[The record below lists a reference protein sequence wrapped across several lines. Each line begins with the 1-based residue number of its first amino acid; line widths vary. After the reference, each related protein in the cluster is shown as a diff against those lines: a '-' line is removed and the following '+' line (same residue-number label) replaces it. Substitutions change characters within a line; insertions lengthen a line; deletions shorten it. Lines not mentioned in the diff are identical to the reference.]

1 MVFKTLTHLLTT
13 LDEITQLGHDLLSQT
28 LIAQGSH
35 GDKAIYG
42 SYAINLATTTIPP
55 AAAAIAIYQAI
66 EGTAQLRQL
75 NNHLDSI
82 NTTLASDNALRVAS
96 EFPPLVY
103 NMIQHKIKS
112 EPEDTWYLV
121 YHPDTIWRH
130 HFEDLILTRGVLG
143 ERFIGLF
150 QNLDAV
156 VVYMQA
162 MRRVQRDREARGV
175 KGAGGRPHFRLLIP
189 AYYTITVATALRFPQ
204 DIAPFDVY
212 CDVLNGKPLVQM
224 HLPGVKEGEVGN
236 VGLYKPQKGFFE
248 QWFGSGKED
257 VPRVLGI
264 VAEKDEGTGK
274 ENDKEIFDNGVEY
287 KAHSQ
292 EQRELP
298 AEEFELSGDEYI
310 YEDADDLDRASTVAS
325 AGETDPR
332 RHSHRRRSG
341 RHSTASQNGSF
352 TGSDFFTVYSWTSS
366 QSSHGSR
373 RRRRRRHTS
382 QNGTST

>member
-13 LDEITQLGHDLLSQT
+13 LDEITQLSHDLLSQT

-35 GDKAIYG
+35 GDHPLYG
-42 SYAINLATTTIPP
+42 TYFLNLATTTLPP
-55 AAAAIAIYQAI
+55 AAAALAIYQAI

-75 NNHLDSI
+75 NTHLETL

-96 EFPPLVY
+96 EFPTLVY
-103 NMIQHKIKS
+103 NMLQHKIKS
-112 EPEDTWYLV
+112 EPDDTWYLV

-156 VVYMQA
+156 VGYMQA
-162 MRRVQRDREARGV
+162 MRRVQAERDR
-175 KGAGGRPHFRLLIP
+175 GGGGGKRRPHFRLLIP
-189 AYYTITVATALRFPQ
+189 AYYPITVATAVQFPEE
-204 DIAPFDVY
+204 IAPFDVY
-212 CDVLNGKPLVQM
+212 CDVHNGKPLVQM
-224 HLPGVKEGEVGN
+224 YLPGVKEGEIGN

-264 VAEKDEGTGK
+264 VAAKNDEEGGKMNEKGIE
-274 ENDKEIFDNGVEY
+274 NGVEY

-292 EQRELP
+292 EQALP
-298 AEEFELSGDEYI
+298 AEAFELSGEEYI

-325 AGETDPR
+325 AGETDPK

-341 RHSTASQNGSF
+341 RHSTSQSGSF
-352 TGSDFFTVYSWTSS
+352 AGSDFYSVYSWTSS

-382 QNGTST
+382 QNGSST